1 MKSGASGYNLTTHI
15 NNFDLSYDDI
25 GEGDV
30 PIIFLHGYPFDK
42 TMWAGQLDFLKSG
55 YRVIA
60 CDIRGFGAS
69 VDETSYLSIN
79 LFTDDLVV
87 FMAKLNID
95 KAILCG
101 LSMGGFIALNA
112 QKRFPDLFEALILC
126 DTQCIADT
134 PEVKA
139 KRYKTIDDIKAKG
152 ENEFNEGFIKNV
164 FHKDSFTNKKEIVAN
179 VRDVVFSNSQHILT
193 MGLKAL
199 AERAE
204 TCSTLHQIDIPT
216 LIICGRE
223 DMVTPLAQS
232 ASMHQAIAGSILQI
246 IDDAGH
252 VSNLEQPFEFNK
264 HLYDFLETL
273 NSSEVEPMLESSEK

>member
-15 NNFDLSYDDI
+15 NNFDLSYDDV
-25 GEGDV
+25 GKGDI
-30 PIIFLHGYPFDK
+30 PIIFLHGFPFDK

-69 VDETSYLSIN
+69 IDETSYLSIN
-79 LFTDDLVV
+79 LFADDLVV

-112 QKRFPDLFEALILC
+112 QRRFPDLFETLILC

-139 KRYKTIDDIKAKG
+139 KRYQTIDEINANG
-152 ENEFNEGFIKNV
+152 ENEFNDEFIKKV
-164 FHKDSFTNKKEIVAN
+164 FHKDSLTNKKEIVAN
-179 VRDVVFSNSQHILT
+179 VRDVVFSNSQHIIT

-204 TCSTLHQIDIPT
+204 TCSTLHQIAIPT

-223 DMVTPLAQS
+223 DAVTPLAQS

-252 VSNLEQPFEFNK
+252 VSNLDQPFEFNK

-273 NSSEVEPMLESSEK
+273 NLSEVDTVIKSKEY